1 MDAQLQK
8 IIELSITA
16 FDKGAYDAALE
27 GLYTVYTMLEGQDKD
42 DCMKAIISRYGNN
55 WKYRK
60 NYEDNAKALER
71 FRNYSEIKDYDT
83 ISSQLLWHNDRN
95 IWYIADGN
103 IEHRELIIC
112 SNEEHRK
119 VLYVNILPN
128 YLSQESDSYYMLYFD
143 AKIIEIYMQIE
154 AFGDILDGA
163 EFLVIESGLEK
174 YIKENGIIT
183 LDTIVGSCDSG
194 MDSFVER
201 LVSDNFSPQ
210 IETRGELYPEEIFY
224 VIQLKP
230 INSSIG
236 SLMGW
241 VLMELSYA
249 DERGYVP
256 VIDFSRNWNVY
267 LEDNEIGKINPWE
280 YFYEQ
285 PTYFG
290 LNAAYNAKNVIQG
303 NPNVCGWYGDGW
315 GGYLRMVDDEKY
327 YKYVCEIFEKYVH
340 ISKRVEKKILKIYN
354 SIINTDWRVLGV
366 VYRGTDYRNRK
377 VLRENKQPS
386 IDELMNKTE
395 ELLAN
400 WNCDHLF
407 LATED
412 AGAVE
417 IFKSRFGDKVVFVD
431 KYRFPSDTLYT
442 SATTFNRKY
451 DTYYKGEEYLT
462 EMYILAKCN
471 CLLSSRVGALMTVL
485 PMNNGKY
492 ENKYIYNLGLYT
504 EEDYK

>member
-267 LEDNEIGKINPWE
+267 LEDNEIGKINP
-280 YFYEQ
+280 
-285 PTYFG
+285 
-290 LNAAYNAKNVIQG
+290 
-303 NPNVCGWYGDGW
+303 
-315 GGYLRMVDDEKY
+315 
-327 YKYVCEIFEKYVH
+327 
-340 ISKRVEKKILKIYN
+340 
-354 SIINTDWRVLGV
+354 
-366 VYRGTDYRNRK
+366 
-377 VLRENKQPS
+377 
-386 IDELMNKTE
+386 
-395 ELLAN
+395 
-400 WNCDHLF
+400 
-407 LATED
+407 
-412 AGAVE
+412 
-417 IFKSRFGDKVVFVD
+417 
-431 KYRFPSDTLYT
+431 
-442 SATTFNRKY
+442 
-451 DTYYKGEEYLT
+451 
-462 EMYILAKCN
+462 
-471 CLLSSRVGALMTVL
+471 
-485 PMNNGKY
+485 
-492 ENKYIYNLGLYT
+492 
-504 EEDYK
+504 